1 MPTYE
6 FRCQKCGKDFEVAM
20 SISEYEKKKKEG
32 FTCEGCGS
40 QEVVQQIAAFQ
51 VQTSKKS

>member
-6 FRCQKCGKDFEVAM
+6 FRCQKCGKDFEVVM

-40 QEVVQQIAAFQ
+40 PEVVQQIAAFQ